1 MRRLSPARLQPWSL
15 DNASTRDTPRRP
27 ELERVPTRQARAWPV
42 SVLCNLS
49 VVLLFALLGASDLIC
64 AGLYWCR

>member
-15 DNASTRDTPRRP
+15 DNPSTRETARRP
-27 ELERVPTRQARAWPV
+27 ELERVPTKQARAWPV

-49 VVLLFALLGASDLIC
+49 VVLVSAHLGAFDFRWSVLV
-64 AGLYWCR
+64 